1 MTMPYIQLISY
12 YRQTFDVYTVLDLL
26 TPKQIGDM
34 IIHSDTLTNISLA
47 KHLVVFFQG
56 SSFSDVQMILKEF
69 TQAAIKHKI
78 VVLPNLEVTQLL
90 LTNFLELASS
100 HLEMYTAIDWNITFQ
115 QDLWFLAYAFNTT
128 TLTYIIPQDYASF
141 VVIVS
146 RFSNAHDQMSET
158 SKRAVVLWIIH
169 YLKEFKA
176 YHMEFSDEW
185 IHQAWGLFFHDATLE
200 EVKSTHEKFDPKNIM
215 SLRNAKVRLE
225 VLSTILTNLERYFY
239 KFTAL
244 DYDSWFLNKLK
255 FLLPSI
261 NVNLLQLIPLDVS
274 YSAYRAIFG
283 GLDQVYPELS
293 QDTSLQI
300 YNLMKI
306 IMKLQLNVSGTVFPG
321 SYNSSQDFL
330 QLMFYKF
337 AHFAR
342 YTDFLL
348 LYKEFNGFEVLSL
361 LSTKQMGEMMVV
373 TDAFRDEFLAI
384 QILVELEKR
393 PSTSIMDFMIEFNAA
408 AKQKHLIVLP
418 DLRIRD
424 LIFRMV
430 FKTLKFGTFSAEQ
443 YSFWFGTQLQLFLTA
458 LSPRDLQLIPLDVD
472 CQSHQHLVKAMEKP
486 YDVLT
491 AEQKEAIHGRILTYL
506 KIYQA
511 RQGTT
516 CSPDANSTHW
526 LLSNYGRFSALAS
539 IKEFLSVNVN
549 FNAVTVLAK
558 LSASQLAE
566 LVITLEAW
574 NDGNLLME
582 IMSHLETMAD
592 LAKFLDQLNKFAAME
607 LQSSDNSDLI
617 LGIALRKLAVNF
629 AKFKPRDFT
638 YWFQS
643 AFQNVLHAVN
653 RSQMVTLP
661 LRISCDSYQ
670 QILKGFDNIYS
681 NIPAENAANIFGF
694 IKAFLMSKVKSGLAC
709 GHLTQSFRDWLQINL
724 GNFSQYAEYHDLLSW
739 NLYFDGMAVLK
750 YLSPSQ
756 LASFTLESGVIINKE
771 HMCQILAKLKNKPL
785 TDIYEYLDQFNTVAQ
800 KLGITSLKDEGIQ
813 KQMLVQFLEGTE
825 GTFSTF
831 APENWT
837 HLLSTR
843 LGLLLPSISEKES
856 QGILSYVSS
865 CDSFRAVVSSVG
877 QVYPSIPLANRKG
890 IYDTLFAFLDTQHK
904 ITGSAC
910 SSHTKSTESWL
921 QDHLGPFVKQASYE
935 DLTKLLASFSA
946 FEIKDNLTSI
956 QLAHV
961 FFGSNILHNPD
972 MVRALLMPLENR
984 SLEETSA
991 FVSEFVLIASQK
1003 GVMFLENTDVR
1014 FLMLETFFY
1023 KMQDLFPSASVSQY
1037 KDWFQSKLILWLPS
1051 MNATTLAMIPKT
1063 IPCGTFKAIMAG
1075 LDGSFPHMSPENCQ
1089 DVYKFAIDYLT
1100 SKISQGGDP
1109 CIENTRGSLDW
1120 LNANFKH
1127 FSRLATYPDLVG
1139 LNPDFNALDAVAS
1152 LSPWQL
1158 ADYTLQGG
1166 VLRDTDKARKVFG
1179 ALDSQDIAEFM
1190 DAFNAAAKQHHLSQL
1205 PHLEMRRFILGEIFC
1220 HLNGFIHLFTA
1231 ADYYAWFGQRLHF
1244 FLSSLDAQNLDFLPS
1259 DLSCD
1264 SLAAIVSTLKDHHG
1278 NNTFENPEDIY
1289 SFIKRVLHFHVQNS
1303 DSACAQGIST
1313 DRQWLAR
1320 FFGPFTIYGSYSDFT
1335 ALKSNFHGSDS
1346 LDLFSARTLA
1356 EMSVQSHTVYSTS
1369 AMKHIF
1375 QTIKK
1380 KADADQFLG
1389 TYLDEFNPF
1398 VMKNRDLLSNAN
1410 IRDALLMLSAEISFP
1425 QMSALSLK
1433 DMAGWLERLND
1444 LLPGINGTMLELLP
1458 LDMSCPYYQTVVK
1471 ALDSVYS
1478 TLSTR
1483 KRQDVYGFQ
1492 KTYLTAQF
1500 AISGSA
1506 CDGGMTGIQ
1515 DLLLKNFGKFCSMA
1529 KLSELQTFYPE
1540 LNGVE
1545 KSPVYISPKEASDFT
1560 NIAQMLQNATLA
1572 RHTTGMIKNFTN
1584 YYSLHEYLSRLQR
1597 GPCQD
1602 TIVTAGPSTCRQ
1614 SSPAFTVEIQ
1624 QEILENALFFLKKEG
1639 SSMNSSQWREAYFLL
1654 FSNILPRTVH
1664 LSQMA
1669 PKLPCHLYTILKA
1682 ITALHPSLIKQ
1693 QEELDKVK
1701 PLCFPG
1707 RQHPNIKATTHIL
1720 AKMTKYSYQ
1729 DETHSK
1735 HRIGTFPHPTS
1746 KSHTTMFSSSTTT
1759 TKQNL
1764 EGSPGNTLRNRE
1776 MDTTGHATIHNLR
1789 NTSGFFENV
1798 TNKPIPIPGGATKSI
1813 LQGIT
1818 THISGIPRFSSP
1830 LSARTNAL
1838 RDATNDVTRNTTGDF
1853 TGNITARGLG
1863 RTSRHISGS
1872 SRTDISRT
1880 TIAGIHKR
1888 ASRWIPKRVT
1898 QISRSD
1904 SSDILGRGNLLES
1917 AMHHISASHNPRWS
1931 TVQMFEKITSGF
1943 QHYPKSFASEI
1954 PDDITKLENTITHI
1968 PANDNSNIL
1977 VSGTDNNYGNS
1988 STCTTPHNYGG
1999 STYRVQE
2006 SISANFNGIDRTH
2019 IPGYTTENV
2028 LMDSGTY
2035 SLGITAE
2042 NNSRYAKSNIREVAK
2057 THIPAGVTVNQ
2068 HVVHFLDSKNEKVSH
2083 SVMKYILKNSTPPR
2097 ISGAMGMPGVI
2108 SSHTSRSSPAGG
2120 AADNIPRTFTGNIL
2134 GSTAGKILESITAH
2148 FLSVSSSNIPGD
2160 AMTFESTTIH
2170 IPGDAVTNFPT
2181 NNITHNL
2188 RGTAG
2193 NENEGTT
2200 ASVTGNLPTGIRSHI
2215 PGNALGSTRN
2225 TSANTPRNK
2234 PGRLTVHQLED
2245 VNSKFLKGIV
2255 TNIPED
2261 ATIKMSSVVTGNI
2274 DGAATSNLPRD
2285 VTYVLGTDSNWPDV
2299 ITNYISKVFSN
2310 ISQNNALGNIPS
2322 DDLTH
2327 ITRDATDNMPKN
2339 IIHTQGNIDTMGN
2352 SPRDVADSIP
2362 ESITTNM
2369 LGSIINNVPEDTSTS
2384 VHSLNGITSKFPS
2397 SITFQIVRNA
2407 TINILKS
2414 VTASVLR
2421 STTEGEYIP
2430 SLKSF
2435 THNILHGATG
2445 NLSDEIISNV
2455 NGGDTIQVPETY
2467 DATGNTPQI
2476 SITHSPGNGTMN
2488 YISGGATTPISKST
2502 TGNIFQSTTSNAKEV
2517 AMGYDH
2523 KAVNI
2528 HEGTMS
2534 NISGGA
2540 IIYIPGGTSTDKNL
2554 GSVISNSGASVIYTH
2569 RGATISVGSG
2579 SSNISSD
2586 LTLNISKGTIPE
2598 HSTVHILSSDINN
2611 TENKTTLFLDGFSS
2625 NITIGIP
2632 DHIRGND
2639 YIDTLI
2645 TIPGDIMGNTSQTTI
2660 SSIASDNDIFKDA
2673 TPSTEVI
2680 TPIHGGAS
2688 VKILSDFTGNSA
2700 GDIISNIPINDTI
2713 NFFKDATVSIP
2724 VGSTKHNFEDKAT
2737 HVHDGSL
2744 GNSHDDAT
2752 ENIFQKITPP
2762 TSGSSKSTISTHL
2775 PGKGNEDDV
2784 PGGPN
2789 HDSSRDVT
2797 TNIFINAMT
2806 YNLTSVPDRGNS
2818 WANKSVLM
2826 SFYCVFTRIF
2836 FMVSL

>member
-1 MTMPYIQLISY
+1 MSG
-12 YRQTFDVYTVLDLL
+12 TVLPCDC
-26 TPKQIGDM
+26 T
-34 IIHSDTLTNISLA
+34 
-47 KHLVVFFQG
+47 
-56 SSFSDVQMILKEF
+56 
-69 TQAAIKHKI
+69 
-78 VVLPNLEVTQLL
+78 
-90 LTNFLELASS
+90 
-100 HLEMYTAIDWNITFQ
+100 IDW
-115 QDLWFLAYAFNTT
+115 LFLS
-128 TLTYIIPQDYASF
+128 YIFASDC
-141 VVIVS
+141 S
-146 RFSNAHDQMSET
+146 
-158 SKRAVVLWIIH
+158 
-169 YLKEFKA
+169 
-176 YHMEFSDEW
+176 
-185 IHQAWGLFFHDATLE
+185 
-200 EVKSTHEKFDPKNIM
+200 
-215 SLRNAKVRLE
+215 
-225 VLSTILTNLERYFY
+225 
-239 KFTAL
+239 
-244 DYDSWFLNKLK
+244 
-255 FLLPSI
+255 
-261 NVNLLQLIPLDVS
+261 
-274 YSAYRAIFG
+274 FG

-306 IMKLQLNVSGTVFPG
+306 IMKLQLNVSGT
-321 SYNSSQDFL
+321 
-330 QLMFYKF
+330 
-337 AHFAR
+337 
-342 YTDFLL
+342 
-348 LYKEFNGFEVLSL
+348 FEVLSL

-472 CQSHQHLVKAMEKP
+472 CQSHQHLMKAMEKP

-526 LLSNYGRFSALAS
+526 LLSNYGQFSALAS

-607 LQSSDNSDLI
+607 LQSSDNSYLI

-653 RSQMVTLP
+653 RSQLVTLP

-709 GHLTQSFRDWLQINL
+709 GHPIQSFRDWLQINL

-739 NLYFDGMAVLK
+739 NLYFDG
-750 YLSPSQ
+750 
-756 LASFTLESGVIINKE
+756 
-771 HMCQILAKLKNKPL
+771 
-785 TDIYEYLDQFNTVAQ
+785 
-800 KLGITSLKDEGIQ
+800 LGITSLKDEGIQ
-813 KQMLVQFLEGTE
+813 KQMLVQFLEGAE

-856 QGILSYVSS
+856 QEILSYVSS

-972 MVRALLMPLENR
+972 MVRALLMPLDNR
-984 SLEETSA
+984 SLEETIA
-991 FVSEFVLIASQK
+991 FVSEFVLTASQK

-1120 LNANFKH
+1120 LNANFKR
-1127 FSRLATYPDLVG
+1127 FSRLATYQDLVG

-1158 ADYTLQGG
+1158 ADYTLGGG
-1166 VLRDTDKARKVFG
+1166 VLRDTDKARKEFCSTIVGWKETSSDCVFFFVLQ
-1179 ALDSQDIAEFM
+1179 ASSISTA
-1190 DAFNAAAKQHHLSQL
+1190 
-1205 PHLEMRRFILGEIFC
+1205 PLGDEAV
-1220 HLNGFIHLFTA
+1220 HPG
-1231 ADYYAWFGQRLHF
+1231 
-1244 FLSSLDAQNLDFLPS
+1244 
-1259 DLSCD
+1259 
-1264 SLAAIVSTLKDHHG
+1264 VSTLKDHHG

-1303 DSACAQGIST
+1303 DSACTQGIST

-1444 LLPGINGTMLELLP
+1444 FLPGINGTMLELLP
-1458 LDMSCPYYQTVVK
+1458 LDIVN

-1540 LNGVE
+1540 LNRV
-1545 KSPVYISPKEASDFT
+1545 S
-1560 NIAQMLQNATLA
+1560 
-1572 RHTTGMIKNFTN
+1572 
-1584 YYSLHEYLSRLQR
+1584 
-1597 GPCQD
+1597 
-1602 TIVTAGPSTCRQ
+1602 
-1614 SSPAFTVEIQ
+1614 
-1624 QEILENALFFLKKEG
+1624 
-1639 SSMNSSQWREAYFLL
+1639 
-1654 FSNILPRTVH
+1654 FSNQCP
-1664 LSQMA
+1664 
-1669 PKLPCHLYTILKA
+1669 
-1682 ITALHPSLIKQ
+1682 
-1693 QEELDKVK
+1693 
-1701 PLCFPG
+1701 
-1707 RQHPNIKATTHIL
+1707 
-1720 AKMTKYSYQ
+1720 
-1729 DETHSK
+1729 
-1735 HRIGTFPHPTS
+1735 
-1746 KSHTTMFSSSTTT
+1746 
-1759 TKQNL
+1759 
-1764 EGSPGNTLRNRE
+1764 
-1776 MDTTGHATIHNLR
+1776 
-1789 NTSGFFENV
+1789 
-1798 TNKPIPIPGGATKSI
+1798 
-1813 LQGIT
+1813 
-1818 THISGIPRFSSP
+1818 
-1830 LSARTNAL
+1830 
-1838 RDATNDVTRNTTGDF
+1838 
-1853 TGNITARGLG
+1853 
-1863 RTSRHISGS
+1863 
-1872 SRTDISRT
+1872 
-1880 TIAGIHKR
+1880 
-1888 ASRWIPKRVT
+1888 
-1898 QISRSD
+1898 
-1904 SSDILGRGNLLES
+1904 
-1917 AMHHISASHNPRWS
+1917 
-1931 TVQMFEKITSGF
+1931 
-1943 QHYPKSFASEI
+1943 
-1954 PDDITKLENTITHI
+1954 
-1968 PANDNSNIL
+1968 
-1977 VSGTDNNYGNS
+1977 
-1988 STCTTPHNYGG
+1988 
-1999 STYRVQE
+1999 
-2006 SISANFNGIDRTH
+2006 
-2019 IPGYTTENV
+2019 
-2028 LMDSGTY
+2028 
-2035 SLGITAE
+2035 
-2042 NNSRYAKSNIREVAK
+2042 
-2057 THIPAGVTVNQ
+2057 
-2068 HVVHFLDSKNEKVSH
+2068 
-2083 SVMKYILKNSTPPR
+2083 
-2097 ISGAMGMPGVI
+2097 
-2108 SSHTSRSSPAGG
+2108 
-2120 AADNIPRTFTGNIL
+2120 
-2134 GSTAGKILESITAH
+2134 
-2148 FLSVSSSNIPGD
+2148 
-2160 AMTFESTTIH
+2160 
-2170 IPGDAVTNFPT
+2170 
-2181 NNITHNL
+2181 
-2188 RGTAG
+2188 
-2193 NENEGTT
+2193 
-2200 ASVTGNLPTGIRSHI
+2200 
-2215 PGNALGSTRN
+2215 
-2225 TSANTPRNK
+2225 
-2234 PGRLTVHQLED
+2234 
-2245 VNSKFLKGIV
+2245 
-2255 TNIPED
+2255 
-2261 ATIKMSSVVTGNI
+2261 
-2274 DGAATSNLPRD
+2274 
-2285 VTYVLGTDSNWPDV
+2285 
-2299 ITNYISKVFSN
+2299 
-2310 ISQNNALGNIPS
+2310 
-2322 DDLTH
+2322 
-2327 ITRDATDNMPKN
+2327 
-2339 IIHTQGNIDTMGN
+2339 
-2352 SPRDVADSIP
+2352 
-2362 ESITTNM
+2362 
-2369 LGSIINNVPEDTSTS
+2369 
-2384 VHSLNGITSKFPS
+2384 
-2397 SITFQIVRNA
+2397 
-2407 TINILKS
+2407 
-2414 VTASVLR
+2414 
-2421 STTEGEYIP
+2421 
-2430 SLKSF
+2430 
-2435 THNILHGATG
+2435 
-2445 NLSDEIISNV
+2445 
-2455 NGGDTIQVPETY
+2455 
-2467 DATGNTPQI
+2467 
-2476 SITHSPGNGTMN
+2476 
-2488 YISGGATTPISKST
+2488 
-2502 TGNIFQSTTSNAKEV
+2502 
-2517 AMGYDH
+2517 
-2523 KAVNI
+2523 
-2528 HEGTMS
+2528 
-2534 NISGGA
+2534 
-2540 IIYIPGGTSTDKNL
+2540 
-2554 GSVISNSGASVIYTH
+2554 
-2569 RGATISVGSG
+2569 
-2579 SSNISSD
+2579 
-2586 LTLNISKGTIPE
+2586 
-2598 HSTVHILSSDINN
+2598 
-2611 TENKTTLFLDGFSS
+2611 
-2625 NITIGIP
+2625 
-2632 DHIRGND
+2632 
-2639 YIDTLI
+2639 
-2645 TIPGDIMGNTSQTTI
+2645 
-2660 SSIASDNDIFKDA
+2660 
-2673 TPSTEVI
+2673 
-2680 TPIHGGAS
+2680 
-2688 VKILSDFTGNSA
+2688 
-2700 GDIISNIPINDTI
+2700 
-2713 NFFKDATVSIP
+2713 
-2724 VGSTKHNFEDKAT
+2724 
-2737 HVHDGSL
+2737 
-2744 GNSHDDAT
+2744 
-2752 ENIFQKITPP
+2752 
-2762 TSGSSKSTISTHL
+2762 
-2775 PGKGNEDDV
+2775 
-2784 PGGPN
+2784 
-2789 HDSSRDVT
+2789 
-2797 TNIFINAMT
+2797 
-2806 YNLTSVPDRGNS
+2806 
-2818 WANKSVLM
+2818 
-2826 SFYCVFTRIF
+2826 
-2836 FMVSL
+2836 